1 MKMAAIKLK
10 EQDTRDFSEIV
21 DQRRKRLKGR
31 DWYAIRAAPGTQRM
45 ARRVDDAPLHRV
57 GESIIERNLRNE
69 GISVYM
75 PAYWYESIHHRTRKV
90 IQRRLPLLVGYA
102 FVNLENLNFE
112 KVRDV
117 DGVVCFLR
125 SELGPIRFSGDDLSI
140 IAAEELSRRQEFR
153 RERITRIQS
162 ETAGQVM
169 QLRGNLRKIL
179 PKGRGNRINLK
190 DQALIAIKGMKS
202 EMQSKVMG
210 MLLQLEQLEAYEGLE
225 TIDRVA

>member
-45 ARRVDDAPLHRV
+45 ARHVDDAPVHRV

-153 RERITRIQS
+153 RERITRIQT
-162 ETAGQVM
+162 ETARQMM
-169 QLRGNLRKIL
+169 QLRGNLRKIM

-190 DQALIAIKGMKS
+190 DQALIAIKGMKPD
-202 EMQSKVMG
+202 MQSKVMG

>member
-1 MKMAAIKLK
+1 MAETILK
-10 EQDTRDFSEIV
+10 ERDERDFSEIV
-21 DQRRKRLKGR
+21 AQRRRRLIGH
-31 DWYAIRAAPGTQRM
+31 DWYAVRTAPGAQRM
-45 ARRVDDAPLHRV
+45 ARHIEGAPISRV

-69 GISVYM
+69 GVSVYM
-75 PAYWYESIHHRTRKV
+75 PAYWYEGIHHRTRKI

-125 SELGPIRFSGDDLSI
+125 SEFGPLRFSGDDLSI
-140 IAAEELSRRQEFR
+140 IAAEEHQRRQDFR
-153 RERITRIQS
+153 RERITRIRN
-162 ETAGQVM
+162 ETASQAM

-190 DQALIAIKGMKS
+190 DQALLAIRNMQP

-210 MLLQLEQLEAYEGLE
+210 ILSQLEQLEAYEGLE

>member
-1 MKMAAIKLK
+1 MAALALQ
-10 EQDTRDFSEIV
+10 EQDTRDFADIV
-21 DQRRKRLKGR
+21 AQRRKRLIGR
-31 DWYAIRAAPGTQRM
+31 DWYAIRTAPGTQRM
-45 ARRVDDAPLHRV
+45 ARHVDDAPIHRI

-75 PAYWYESIHHRTRKV
+75 PAYWYEGIHHRNRKV

-112 KVRDV
+112 RVRDV

-125 SELGPIRFSGDDLSI
+125 SELGPIRFSGDDLAV
-140 IAAEELSRRQEFR
+140 IAAEELTRRQEFR
-153 RERITRIQS
+153 RERITRIQN
-162 ETAGQVM
+162 ETAGHAM

-190 DQALIAIKGMKS
+190 DQALIAIKGMKP

>member
-1 MKMAAIKLK
+1 MAAMKLK
-10 EQDTRDFSEIV
+10 EQDTRDFNEIIE
-21 DQRRKRLKGR
+21 QRRKRLKGR
-31 DWYAIRAAPGTQRM
+31 DWYAIRTAPGTQRM
-45 ARRVDDAPLHRV
+45 ASHVADAPVHRV

-117 DGVVCFLR
+117 EGVVCFLR
-125 SELGPIRFSGDDLSI
+125 SEFGPIRFSGDDLAV

-153 RERITRIQS
+153 RERITRIQT
-162 ETAGQVM
+162 ETSGQVM

-190 DQALIAIKGMKS
+190 DQALLTIKDMKP